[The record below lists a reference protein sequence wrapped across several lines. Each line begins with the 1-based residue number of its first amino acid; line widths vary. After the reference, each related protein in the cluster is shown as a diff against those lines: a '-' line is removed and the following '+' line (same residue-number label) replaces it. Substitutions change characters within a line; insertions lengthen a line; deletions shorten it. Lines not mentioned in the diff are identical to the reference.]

1 MVEKYVFFHHIY
13 GDHGCFSNWYH
24 SPFEYGNNRFT
35 SVEQFAFYH
44 KASMA
49 KRLDLCMQA
58 ESTCNPEMLL
68 KLERASNPDIETDL
82 WSKHKYTVI
91 KRGVRAKFQQNKKL
105 YDALEDTKD
114 LTVVSC
120 SPFDNDMSIGLAIT
134 DNRRF
139 DRDQWKGKNML
150 GEILMQ
156 IRSEFAS
163 FGMLQYE
170 NACFRSFPQWEK
182 RPVELMEKKPFLDA
196 ILTYSDMIE
205 NDELKEQFLYINTFS
220 DTEQLLA
227 HYKDG
232 GLPRYGFTEM
242 KQELFDL
249 GRIIM

>member
-1 MVEKYVFFHHIY
+1 MAEKYVFFYHVCDDY
-13 GDHGCFSNWYH
+13 GCFSDWYYA
-24 SPFEYGNNRFT
+24 PFEYGNMKFT
-35 SVEQFAFYH
+35 SVEQFEFYH

-58 ESTCNPEMLL
+58 ESSCNPEILL

-82 WSKHKYTVI
+82 WNKHKYTVI

-105 YDALEDTKD
+105 YEVLKGTEGNTI
-114 LTVVSC
+114 VSC
-120 SPFDNDMSIGLAIT
+120 SLFDTDLSIGLSIN

-139 DRDQWKGKNML
+139 DRDQWNGKNML

-163 FGMLQYE
+163 SGLIPYE
-170 NACFRSFPQWEK
+170 NACFCSFPQWEQ
-182 RPVELMEKKPFLDA
+182 RPVDLMGNKPFLDA
-196 ILTYSDMIE
+196 IQTYSDMIE
-205 NDELKEQFLYINTFS
+205 NDELKEKFLFCNTLS
-220 DTEQLLA
+220 DTEHLLA

-249 GRIIM
+249 SRIIV